1 VYAARFA
8 IFFFCLIAQVALG
21 DLQAT
26 VESIVR
32 SSNLGGGT
40 ASVCVIDTQTG
51 EIIAELKSTTPM
63 IPASNQKLLTAGA
76 ALHVL
81 GPEFTF
87 NTRLVL
93 DGDNLTIIG
102 DGDPT
107 IGDPELLGITDWSTE
122 NKLLD
127 AQLQPWVDAIES
139 QHVNKINTLYV
150 DDRIFDQN
158 FVHPSWP
165 ANQINN
171 WYCAQ
176 VSGLNYHLNVVHFYP
191 SPRKGTTSSLGDIA
205 PRMSWITFGNKTSS
219 KLGKNSKSSF
229 WIARLPN
236 TNNMTARGNVNAK
249 HTVPVKVAFHDP
261 AIVLGNTL
269 ADLLRKNGI
278 AVGKVQHVVQHEL
291 HTDGYIVYTHVTPLQ
306 IALQRSN
313 TDSHNMYAESLLKRI
328 SAAAT
333 KRSGTFDEGANV
345 VETVMKQRLNETL
358 RGTVI
363 ADGSGMSRDN
373 KISTKI
379 LARWLASFD
388 LHDPAGQSLV
398 ESLATPGSGTLENR
412 FKGIDFGGATVHA
425 KSGYLRGVC
434 SLSGYITFDHR
445 DPLVFSVIVNNIKG
459 TVKEAKKMQER
470 IVFASLTEININ

>member
-1 VYAARFA
+1 MRLA

-26 VESIVR
+26 VESIVS
-32 SSNLGGGT
+32 SSNLWGGT

-81 GPEFTF
+81 GAQFTF
-87 NTRLVL
+87 KTRLVL
-93 DGDNLTIIG
+93 DDDNLTIIG

-107 IGDPELLGITDWSTE
+107 IGDPQLLGITDWTTE

-127 AQLQPWVDAIES
+127 AELQPWVEALKS

-165 ANQINN
+165 ANQINK

-219 KLGKNSKSSF
+219 KLGKNSKSTF
-229 WIARLPN
+229 WIARPPN
-236 TNNMTARGNVNAK
+236 TNNMTARGNVNAA
-249 HTVPVKVAFHDP
+249 HTTPVKVAFHDP
-261 AIVLGNTL
+261 AIVFGNTL

-278 AVGKVQHVVQHEL
+278 AVGKVQHVAHHGL
-291 HTDGYIVYTHVTPLQ
+291 PATGDIIYTHVTPLQ
-306 IALQRSN
+306 IALKRSN

-328 SAAAT
+328 SAAVT

-345 VETVMKQRLNETL
+345 VVTVMKQRLNETV
-358 RGTVI
+358 RGTVV

-388 LHDPAGQSLV
+388 LNDPAGQSLV
-398 ESLATPGSGTLENR
+398 ESLATPGNGTLENR
-412 FKGIDFGGATVHA
+412 FKGIDFGGAKVHA

-445 DPLVFSVIVNNIKG
+445 DPLVFSVIVNNINGK
-459 TVKEAKKMQER
+459 VKEAKKMQER